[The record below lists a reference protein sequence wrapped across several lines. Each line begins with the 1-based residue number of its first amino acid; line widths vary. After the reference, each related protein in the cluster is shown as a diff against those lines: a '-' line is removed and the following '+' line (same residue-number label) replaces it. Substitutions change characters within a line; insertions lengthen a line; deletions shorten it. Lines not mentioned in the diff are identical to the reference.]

1 MAPHM
6 SPALAEATNALPV
19 AGAYAPFPAHVP
31 VAAAVLPSAAKG
43 YFSGIL
49 PSGTPIIY
57 GATRSAIY
65 RLSDAAATLAYDAAP
80 FAGERWWFAQV
91 GGKLC
96 AGSAQL
102 NPIGA
107 PLGGA
112 FSALGGSPPAAA
124 VGAVVNRDYLVLGNL
139 TGEPVDG
146 TVPNRVRWSGQLN
159 PDTWGTDIETGADFE
174 DMHDEGG
181 PVVQITGRTVGTVFQ
196 RRAITRMQLTGS
208 ASTVFVFTTVEIGRG
223 AVTAGGVCDVGA
235 VVFYRADDGFF
246 AWDGTQSIPIGN
258 NRVDDWFERNSE
270 SSKIDLMRSG
280 YDPVHRCVMWAF
292 PEAGETA
299 NSAILAYSLVDQK
312 FTLVRSAME
321 EIGYS
326 ATLPASIET
335 MATPDTSGD
344 VWDDGEFAGKRPI
357 LGGINASHTYGTFS
371 GVPLAATFVTGD
383 LQTAPGQRTFCNGV
397 RPLIDAATAKVAVGE
412 REQATKDVVAW
423 NPATSLGVDGVCP
436 QRFDARY
443 MRFRATTD
451 AGDEWTRASG
461 IEAEIM
467 AAGRR

>member
-19 AGAYAPFPAHVP
+19 AGAYAPFPAHEP
-31 VAAAVLPSAAKG
+31 ITALPSAAKG

-49 PSGTPIIY
+49 PDGTPIVY
-57 GATRSAIY
+57 SATRSAIY
-65 RLSDAAATLAYDAAP
+65 RVTGAAATSAYDASP
-80 FAGERWWFAQV
+80 FAGDRWWFAQV

-96 AGSAQL
+96 AGAAEL
-102 NPIGA
+102 PPVGA
-107 PLGGA
+107 SLGGA
-112 FSALGGSPPAAA
+112 FSPLGGSPPAAA

-159 PDTWGTDIETGADFE
+159 PDSWGTSIETGADYE
-174 DMHDEGG
+174 DMHDDGG
-181 PVVQITGRTVGTVFQ
+181 PVVQITGRSVGTVFQ

-208 ASTVFVFTTVEIGRG
+208 AATVFAFTTVELGRG

-235 VVFYRADDGFF
+235 LVFYRADDGFF
-246 AWDGTQSIPIGN
+246 AWDGTQSMPIGN
-258 NRVDDWFERNSE
+258 GRVDDWFERNAD

-280 YDPVHRCVMWAF
+280 YDPVNRCIMWAF
-292 PEAGETA
+292 PEVGQTA
-299 NSAILAYSLVDQK
+299 NSAILVYSLADQK

-335 MATPDTSGD
+335 MPVPDDASLS
-344 VWDDGEFAGKRPI
+344 WDDGAYAGKRPI
-357 LGGINASHTYGTFS
+357 LGGIDTNHTYGTFT
-371 GVPLAATFVTGD
+371 GEALAATFVTGD
-383 LQTAPGQRTFCNGV
+383 MQSAPGQRVFCSAV
-397 RPLIDAATAKVAVGE
+397 RPLIDAPTAKVAVGE
-412 REQATKDVVAW
+412 REQASKDVIAW
-423 NPATSLGVDGVCP
+423 NPATALGVDGTCP
-436 QRFDARY
+436 QRADARL

-451 AGDEWTRASG
+451 AGDIWTRASG
-461 IEAEIM
+461 VEAEII